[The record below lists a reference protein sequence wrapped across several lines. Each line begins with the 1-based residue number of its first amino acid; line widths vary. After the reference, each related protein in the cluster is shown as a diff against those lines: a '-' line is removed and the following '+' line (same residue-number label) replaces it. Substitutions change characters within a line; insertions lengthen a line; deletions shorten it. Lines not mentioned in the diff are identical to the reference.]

1 MKITEQNFITQII
14 QGNEKALEY
23 CMYHYG
29 GLVRAVVRRHLGSLS
44 KFEDECINDVFFCS
58 MGACGF
64 LPVGQESF
72 FQLDC
77 RRGASE
83 GAGL

>member
-29 GLVRAVVRRHLGSLS
+29 GLGMAVVRRQLGSLS
-44 KFEDECINDVFFCS
+44 EFGEECIND
-58 MGACGF
+58 
-64 LPVGQESF
+64 
-72 FQLDC
+72 
-77 RRGASE
+77 
-83 GAGL
+83 

>member
-44 KFEDECINDVFFCS
+44 KFEDECINNVFLQYGS
-58 MGACGF
+58 MRILTGRTRILF
-64 LPVGQESF
+64 PT
-72 FQLDC
+72 
-77 RRGASE
+77 
-83 GAGL
+83 GLQAWRV

>member
-29 GLVRAVVRRHLGSLS
+29 ILAVFRSLRMS
-44 KFEDECINDVFFCS
+44 ASMMYFCS